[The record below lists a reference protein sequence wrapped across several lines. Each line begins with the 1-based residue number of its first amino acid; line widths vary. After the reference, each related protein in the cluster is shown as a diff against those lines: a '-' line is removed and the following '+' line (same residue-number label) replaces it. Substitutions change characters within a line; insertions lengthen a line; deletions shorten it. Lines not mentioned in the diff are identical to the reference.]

1 MDNQKANTSA
11 TAIGTASDG
20 KESKQMEIDD
30 DICELVEQ
38 PTPTPVS
45 VSAVPLDR
53 KRGREE

>member
-38 PTPTPVS
+38 PTPVS
-45 VSAVPLDR
+45 VSTVPLDR